1 MLSSMLDYSS
11 AMEDALVTK
20 LDKIVF
26 FLFSF
31 FFFVLF
37 FLNSIYL
44 HRHIICYINY

>member
-26 FLFSF
+26 FL
-31 FFFVLF
+31 
-37 FLNSIYL
+37 